1 MYRIISTDNHLEWKK
16 IISLCKEECIFLDLK
31 YIKTFEEEKLV
42 KGKLF
47 FYKNKKKYFALP
59 FLISSLKKYGYRNF
73 EKFFDIETPYG
84 YGGFISNTK
93 DVKFL
98 NKAIMSFNLY
108 AKNNKID
115 QVIHLG
121 AQAGVRY
128 SISNPQFY
136 IDTNITGFLN
146 ILENSKNF
154 KVQNIIYASSSSI
167 YGINEKMPFSE
178 NDKTEK
184 QISMYGVSKKTNE
197 LMAHTYSNL
206 YGLNT
211 VGLRFFTVYGP
222 WGRPDMAL
230 YIFTKA
236 IIENKRI
243 NLFNEGDHTRSF
255 TYIDDIT
262 EPIHR
267 LIKINYNN
275 DRASYNEILNI
286 GGSSPVKLLRFIDI
300 IEEYLGKKAKI
311 NLKPMQQGDVK
322 ETNADIDKLE
332 RITGY
337 RPQINIEEG
346 IKRFIDWYV
355 QYHQ

>member
-1 MYRIISTDNHLEWKK
+1 MKK
-16 IISLCKEECIFLDLK
+16 ILITGVAGFIGYHLA
-31 YIKTFEEEKLV
+31 EKLLNNNYHII
-42 KGKLF
+42 GIDNLND
-47 FYKNKKKYFALP
+47 YYDPN
-59 FLISSLKKYGYRNF
+59 LKKARLDNLKELSNF
-73 EKFFDIETPYG
+73 EFHKID
-84 YGGFISNTK
+84 FIKNRELQPI
-93 DVKFL
+93 FE
-98 NKAIMSFNLY
+98 
-108 AKNNKID
+108 NNKIG

-146 ILENSKNF
+146 ILENSKNY

-243 NLFNEGDHTRSF
+243 NLFNEGDHARSF

>member
-1 MYRIISTDNHLEWKK
+1 MMMKK
-16 IISLCKEECIFLDLK
+16 ILITGVAGFIGYHLA
-31 YIKTFEEEKLV
+31 EKLLNNNYHIIGIDNLNDYYDPNL
-42 KGKLF
+42 KKARLDNLNKSSNF
-47 FYKNKKKYFALP
+47 EFHKIDFIKNKELQP
-59 FLISSLKKYGYRNF
+59 IF
-73 EKFFDIETPYG
+73 E
-84 YGGFISNTK
+84 
-93 DVKFL
+93 
-98 NKAIMSFNLY
+98 
-108 AKNNKID
+108 NNKIG

-146 ILENSKNF
+146 ILENSKNY

>member
-1 MYRIISTDNHLEWKK
+1 MMMKK
-16 IISLCKEECIFLDLK
+16 ILITGVAGFIGYHLA
-31 YIKTFEEEKLV
+31 EKLLNNNYHII
-42 KGKLF
+42 GIDNLND
-47 FYKNKKKYFALP
+47 YYDPN
-59 FLISSLKKYGYRNF
+59 LKKARLDNLNELSNF
-73 EKFFDIETPYG
+73 EFH
-84 YGGFISNTK
+84 
-93 DVKFL
+93 
-98 NKAIMSFNLY
+98 
-108 AKNNKID
+108 KID
-115 QVIHLG
+115 FIQNKELQPVFENNQINQVIHLG

-146 ILENSKNF
+146 IIENSKNY

-167 YGINEKMPFSE
+167 YGTNEKMPFSE
-178 NDKTEK
+178 DDKTEK

-206 YGLNT
+206 YGINT

-236 IIENKRI
+236 IIENKKI
-243 NLFNEGDHTRSF
+243 ELFNEGDHTRSF

-267 LIKINYNN
+267 LIKINYDKKNEISN
-275 DRASYNEILNI
+275 NEILNI
-286 GGSSPVKLLRFIDI
+286 GGSKPVKLLRFIDI
-300 IEEYLGKKAKI
+300 IERYLGKKAKI

-337 RPQINIEEG
+337 KPQIDIEEG
-346 IKRFIDWYV
+346 IKRFIDWYLN
-355 QYHQ
+355 YHQ